1 MNLTLIF
8 TLISLLLGVWSA
20 PIEEPPYT
28 HFVTFHI
35 TQDDQPLGDLVLGLY
50 GTVVPKT
57 VKNFYQLAAMTPGF
71 GYDGSLF
78 HRVIED
84 FMIQGGDFTSGD
96 GKGGR
101 SIYGENKGDFPD
113 ENFVL
118 KHDRLGRVSM
128 ANSGK
133 DTNGS
138 QFFITAKATSWL
150 DGHHVVFGQLVDG
163 FEVFS
168 SIIKTPTNSRDNKPT
183 AKIMIK
189 NATVKEVD
197 ESDIKSK
204 QTDSPKAEESNDKGS
219 ESKQSVEGTAHT
231 GLWALVFF
239 AAIGI
244 VAFLIY
250 KKSIRHT
257 LYTKLN
263 K

>member
-1 MNLTLIF
+1 MNLTLIL

-50 GTVVPKT
+50 GSVVPKT
-57 VKNFYQLAAMTPGF
+57 VENFYQLAAMTPGY
-71 GYDGSLF
+71 GYNGSLF

-96 GKGGR
+96 GRGGH
-101 SIYGENKGDFPD
+101 SIYGKNRGDFPD
-113 ENFVL
+113 ENFIL
-118 KHDRLGRVSM
+118 KHDRLGRLSM

-133 DTNGS
+133 DSNGS

-150 DGHHVVFGQLVDG
+150 DGKHVVFGQLVDG
-163 FEVFS
+163 FDVFS
-168 SIIKTPTNSRDNKPT
+168 SIIKTPTNNSDKPK
-183 AKIMIK
+183 ADIMIK
-189 NATVKEVD
+189 NATVREAD
-197 ESDIKSK
+197 ESDIKAEP
-204 QTDSPKAEESNDKGS
+204 TDSTSAEESNDKGS
-219 ESKQSVEGTAHT
+219 ENKQSVEGSAHT
-231 GLWALVFF
+231 GLWVLVFF

-250 KKSIRHT
+250 KKSIRKT